1 MDEKKLRLLDFMILK
16 QAVRDCASKDQKL
29 VKDSTDWFSSEDFK
43 ELCIRNEIDDSLI
56 IFGIKELLRY
66 PLISRKKYVNKI
78 ANIIDKRTT

>member
-1 MDEKKLRLLDFMILK
+1 MDEKKLRL
-16 QAVRDCASKDQKL
+16 L

-56 IFGIKELLRY
+56 ISGIKELLRY